1 MAGRTGTITF
11 EDHEG
16 SGSSANGRIK
26 WSTSLIS
33 GNTYTLNVYMEVQ
46 GSVTGVSSGSRT
58 CWWHFYFDG
67 DTTEGNIKITD
78 SSWYPISE
86 VNGDYTI
93 TADDDG
99 YWDGNLGGL
108 FGFSTSST
116 STGSCECSANKSDF
130 RIGDPNYSVTYYT
143 NDGSGN
149 EFNYSEG
156 YYNNN
161 HTVISDKPTHYGA
174 TSRSETFTITGKANG
189 GNSDLSVTAT
199 KNIKITYTLLGWNTN
214 SNATTALYTAGDR
227 ITVSKNITL
236 YGIWSKSES
245 VTGYLNNTLA
255 DLGTPVWNPS
265 GSLYDITLVPNN
277 GENSS
282 TIQAGLYTT
291 HTFKGWSSTA
301 NGSVLDNTKSY
312 TSDAT
317 VYALWEDIVTDKR
330 IITLPTPEK
339 ATIVAD
345 TYTITLNPNGG
356 KVTPTSMTAEKGI
369 HYNFKGWSTVN
380 NSSSNIV
387 SNPYTPGGS
396 AISLYAIWET
406 VETTDTLSLPI
417 PTMTDFKFLGWVINT
432 NSADYVDMNYFP
444 TQDITLYAMYKP
456 VYTAE
461 IYVWHN
467 ERWCRTL
474 LQFHYDGVFNECISS
489 T

>member
-1 MAGRTGTITF
+1 MAGR
-11 EDHEG
+11 
-16 SGSSANGRIK
+16 SGRISFELIEGK
-26 WSTSLIS
+26 SGGINAYIDWSTELIS
-33 GNTYTLNVYMEVQ
+33 GNTYELTVEMY
-46 GSVTGVSSGSRT
+46 GSTDGYNSRT
-58 CWWHFYFDG
+58 CWYRFSFDG
-67 DTTEGNIKITD
+67 DTEVDSNINI
-78 SSWYPISE
+78 SSSGYHYLY
-86 VNGDYTI
+86 GDTFTI
-93 TADDDG
+93 TANENGVWSGSIGGEFG
-99 YWDGNLGGL
+99 YY
-108 FGFSTSST
+108 SSGYGDYYRA
-116 STGSCECSANKSDF
+116 GSKSDF
-130 RIGDPNYSVTYYT
+130 TVGDPNYSVTYYT

-149 EFNYSEG
+149 TFNYSEG

-161 HTVISDKPTHYGA
+161 HTVISDKPTHCGA

-214 SNATTALYTAGDR
+214 SNATTALYTSGDK
-227 ITVSKNITL
+227 INMTKSITL
-236 YGIWSKSES
+236 YGVWSKSES

-255 DLGTPVWNPS
+255 DLGTPVWNPN

-417 PTMTDFKFLGWVINT
+417 PNMTDFKFLGWVINT